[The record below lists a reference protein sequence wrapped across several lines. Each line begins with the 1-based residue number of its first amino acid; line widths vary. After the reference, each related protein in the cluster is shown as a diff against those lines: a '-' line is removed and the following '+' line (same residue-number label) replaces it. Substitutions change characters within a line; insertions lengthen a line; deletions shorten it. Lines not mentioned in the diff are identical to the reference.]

1 VLTDNPEVLAA
12 RFRERGLKPSYLTE
26 YDFIL
31 RMAPDRMKWLRE
43 RLAEVPN
50 VKINRD
56 FFPVCY
62 YYDWLRWAAQFSQRD
77 EASARRAQRF
87 LALAADLRV
96 WWLALPLM
104 LIGLGRLL
112 SAIRNPQSAI
122 RNPRMV
128 AWTLFCSGFGGIA
141 LEMLLVFAFQSL
153 YGYVYYQ
160 VGLLITAFM
169 LGLLLGAY
177 RMNRLL
183 EVPKV
188 TERKSGNWAIRKL
201 GNWAIRLSG
210 RRTRASHPDFP
221 VSQFPSFPVSQFPP
235 VPRLARLQLA
245 LTLYA
250 LLLPLVL
257 WVLAHFT
264 HQALLFLVVQVI
276 FPALVVGAGALVG
289 AEFPLASH
297 ICLPAG
303 GPAAGRTGGSL
314 YAADLL
320 GACCGAFLVS
330 ALLLPLLGVGRT
342 CLGTALLLASAVVGL
357 GGVKYRT

>member
-1 VLTDNPEVLAA
+1 
-12 RFRERGLKPSYLTE
+12 
-26 YDFIL
+26 
-31 RMAPDRMKWLRE
+31 
-43 RLAEVPN
+43 
-50 VKINRD
+50 
-56 FFPVCY
+56 
-62 YYDWLRWAAQFSQRD
+62 
-77 EASARRAQRF
+77 
-87 LALAADLRV
+87 
-96 WWLALPLM
+96 
-104 LIGLGRLL
+104 
-112 SAIRNPQSAI
+112 
-122 RNPRMV
+122 MV

-183 EVPKV
+183 EGPEVPEV
-188 TERKSGNWAIRKL
+188 TERKLGNWAIRQL

-221 VSQFPSFPVSQFPP
+221 VSQFPSFPIAQLPP
-235 VPRLARLQLA
+235 VARLARLQLA

-276 FPALVVGAGALVG
+276 FPALVG